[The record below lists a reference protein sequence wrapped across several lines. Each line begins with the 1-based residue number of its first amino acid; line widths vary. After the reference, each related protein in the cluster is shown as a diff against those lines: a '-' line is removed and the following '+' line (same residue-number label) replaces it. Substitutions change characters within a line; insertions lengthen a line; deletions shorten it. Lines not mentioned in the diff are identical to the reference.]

1 MFAGAEAQKKRRY
14 EAACEAQRMDFKPFV
29 MDTFG
34 GIHGAG
40 RDLWGAMAGRCVAG
54 CTPHTRGA
62 ELGKAR
68 QCLSVRLMES
78 VARQLC
84 ALAHVTVTGDED
96 DGGLPRARD
105 EADWPEDEEDEVEA
119 P

>member
-1 MFAGAEAQKKRRY
+1 
-14 EAACEAQRMDFKPFV
+14 MDFKPFV

-40 RDLWGAMAGRCVAG
+40 RDLWAALSGRCVAG
-54 CTPHTRGA
+54 CTPHTRGT

-84 ALAHVTVTGDED
+84 ALAHVTVGGDD
-96 DGGLPRARD
+96 DDWGLVQPRD
-105 EADWPEDEEDEVEA
+105 TKEWSVDDDNEEEA